1 MEIAFAGFVIRTWL
15 DAKIVGGLPA
25 EVPLYFYKH
34 LSFPLKTKDFS
45 SNPVSIFYEHQILSL
60 HLSKIHAILVA

>member
-34 LSFPLKTKDFS
+34 LT
-45 SNPVSIFYEHQILSL
+45 VSLLRQKIFLQIL
-60 HLSKIHAILVA
+60 